1 MTVKVAYY
9 KKAVL
14 VTGAFDVK
22 DELKSLGG
30 KYNIKLKGWVFSKKK
45 RDAVISRLQS
55 LQGVDVVDQ
64 TADAA
69 ASASSTANA
78 SGGGT
83 LSSARGATSTNN
95 DEDFSDLVSLPTPN
109 KDKFEDGVP
118 GESNVRSFASY
129 PDQVMLYMMNQYNY
143 HIVDVTENG
152 GYTLRVESLAEKK
165 ERQIEEACRD
175 EDPPAGYY
183 EPRISVVGS
192 RNKTYKKKEFT
203 CDGTMFRHTI
213 LSWVDAPIKFQ
224 EPHRVKGRS
233 PVESICHEEK
243 IEDLTPFDR
252 DVYWKPIT
260 EQCKSCHDADKA
272 FEQWVKRAS
281 TTGGQAALALAGKK
295 RKAEEVNER
304 DDQREVK
311 ARKGNLK
318 VDWQS

>member
-1 MTVKVAYY
+1 MTLKVQYY

-14 VTGAFDVK
+14 VTGAFDVR
-22 DELKSLGG
+22 DVLKSIGG
-30 KYNIKLKGWVFSKKK
+30 KYVHTLQGWVFSKKR

-55 LQGVDVVDQ
+55 LQGVDVVDE
-64 TADAA
+64 TADTAA
-69 ASASSTANA
+69 TDRSTASASANA
-78 SGGGT
+78 NANSGGAMS
-83 LSSARGATSTNN
+83 SSARGARSSASAN
-95 DEDFSDLVSLPTPN
+95 DDYSDLASLPTPN
-109 KDKFEDGVP
+109 KDKFADGVP
-118 GESNVRSFASY
+118 GESKVRSFANY
-129 PDQVMLYMMNQYNY
+129 PDQVINY

-165 ERQIEEACRD
+165 ERQIEEECRD

-233 PVESICHEEK
+233 PVERICHEEK
-243 IEDLTPFDR
+243 IEDLTPFDCA
-252 DVYWKPIT
+252 VYWKPIT

-281 TTGGQAALALAGKK
+281 STGGQAALALAGKK
-295 RKAEEVNER
+295 RKAEEVTEG
-304 DDQREVK
+304 DDQRKVN

-318 VDWQS
+318 AD

>member
-1 MTVKVAYY
+1 
-9 KKAVL
+9 
-14 VTGAFDVK
+14 
-22 DELKSLGG
+22 
-30 KYNIKLKGWVFSKKK
+30 VFSKKK

-64 TADAA
+64 TADTAA
-69 ASASSTANA
+69 AASSTASASANA
-78 SGGGT
+78 NSGGAVS
-83 LSSARGATSTNN
+83 SSARGARSSASAN
-95 DEDFSDLVSLPTPN
+95 DDDYLDLASLPTPN
-109 KDKFEDGVP
+109 KDKFADGVP

-129 PDQVMLYMMNQYNY
+129 PGQVMLYMMNQYNY

-165 ERQIEEACRD
+165 ERQIEEQCRD

-295 RKAEEVNER
+295 RKAEEVNEG

-318 VDWQS
+318 AD